1 MESIDT
7 YISKIWNEKND
18 YEHIVEEHVWGFCRI
33 LEEKSFLIG
42 DSAPISTISIGP
54 FKIASTIDISK
65 KEMLTYFL
73 ETIVPMIFSKANGLP
88 FKEVYVLYL
97 VPMAELFLDLVD
109 KSYWVKDSLQW
120 EIIIFIREKNKDGIY
135 PTKDELK
142 EADYFRGVEEWQ
154 IDNAING
161 LEKFETI
168 LGDKHSLIQYD
179 FDNRLKC
186 IV

>member
-1 MESIDT
+1 MGNYNI
-7 YISKIWNEKND
+7 YK
-18 YEHIVEEHVWGFCRI
+18 R
-33 LEEKSFLIG
+33 
-42 DSAPISTISIGP
+42 
-54 FKIASTIDISK
+54 
-65 KEMLTYFL
+65 
-73 ETIVPMIFSKANGLP
+73 
-88 FKEVYVLYL
+88 
-97 VPMAELFLDLVD
+97 
-109 KSYWVKDSLQW
+109 
-120 EIIIFIREKNKDGIY
+120 KNKDGIY